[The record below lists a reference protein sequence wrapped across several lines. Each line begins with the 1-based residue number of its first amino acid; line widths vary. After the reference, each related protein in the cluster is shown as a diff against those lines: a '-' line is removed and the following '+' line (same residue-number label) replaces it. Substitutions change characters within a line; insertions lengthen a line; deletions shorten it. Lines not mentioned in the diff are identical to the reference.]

1 MSTSPTTIIATSP
14 AGTGTVDVTV
24 TTAKGTSATSSADQF
39 AYEGAPTV
47 SSISPADGP
56 LSGNVPV
63 TVTGANFTAATQVD
77 FGSVVSASIAI
88 TSPTTIV
95 AIAPSAADP
104 ATVGVTVTTPSGT
117 SAKSS
122 ADHFT
127 YLANPVVTSVSPNQG
142 PVSGGTSV
150 KITGSGFTTA
160 TSVTFAG
167 VPATSFTVNSDHGIS
182 AVAPAQTNPAP
193 FGATVQV
200 TTPGGTAGNGSP
212 ADTFTYTAVVPTVTG
227 VSPNSNTSTG
237 GSLVTITGTGFTSDA
252 SVNFGST
259 PAGGGIGVS
268 VISPTEIQ
276 AGSPGGAPG
285 TVDITVTTSGGT
297 SAINAADQFTYLLQT
312 PTITVTPNTGANPGD
327 TVTVTGSGF
336 PTGTGSLI
344 GSGGVVL
351 VEASPLG
358 ALVSGFSAIDEIDLN
373 QFIFQPVDNDGNFTT
388 QFTLPSPFMALGDPN
403 AACPPLQNQVD
414 VGLVGCAIAALY
426 ESSSGVSLGNVG
438 IANVNSPIIF
448 SGTQPD
454 PPTLNIPSTTVHAGD
469 TINFTGSGWWGSF
482 TGGGATAK
490 ICGIAGNPSNCDATT
505 GSGVVAP
512 TTYSGVG
519 GTFRRGHVDGVDSCR
534 QRPRG
539 LHELLPDGH
548 AAQPDANIRKR
559 HGFGGP
565 DHPGAGADRDL
576 GLTEQGFPQRWH
588 PCDDHRHGFHR
599 CDSREF
605 RWGGGELHVR
615 QRHRDFRGRTSS
627 CGRDRGRDGHDP
639 ERHQCHLSARRL
651 YLQEE
656 DLTEDP
662 ATSVARSVA
671 GRGRRHRVSGRAESH
686 SLRLISPLTAGG
698 KI

>member
-1 MSTSPTTIIATSP
+1 MDITGTGFTASSTVAFGAAQGTTVRVVSPTTILVTSP

-24 TTAKGTSATSSADQF
+24 TTAKGTSLTSSADQF
-39 AYEGAPTV
+39 TYEGAPTV
-47 SSISPADGP
+47 SSISPANGP
-56 LSGNVPV
+56 LSGNVSV
-63 TVTGANFTAATQVD
+63 TLTGTNFTAATQVD
-77 FGSVVSASIAI
+77 FGRVASASIAI

-104 ATVGVTVTTPSGT
+104 RTVDVTATTPSGT
-117 SAKSS
+117 SATSS
-122 ADHFT
+122 ADDFT
-127 YLANPVVTSVSPNQG
+127 YLATPVVASISPNQG

-150 KITGSGFTTA
+150 RITGSGFTTA

-167 VPATSFTVNSDHGIS
+167 VPVTSFTVNSDTKII

-200 TTPGGTAGNGSP
+200 TTPGGTAGNGSV
-212 ADTFTYTAVVPTVTG
+212 ADTFTYTAVAPTVTS
-227 VSPNSNTSTG
+227 VSPNANTSTG

-276 AGSPGGAPG
+276 AGSPGGSPG

-297 SAINAADQFTYLLQT
+297 STINTADQFTYLLET
-312 PTITVTPNTGANPGD
+312 PTITVTPNTGASPGD

-344 GSGGVVL
+344 GSGGVVV

-358 ALVSGFSAIDEIDLN
+358 ALVSGFSAIEEIDVN
-373 QFIFQPVDNDGNFTT
+373 QFLFQPVDNNGNFTT
-388 QFTLPSPFMALGDPN
+388 QFTVPSPFMALGDPN

-426 ESSSGVSLGNVG
+426 ESSSGVSLGSVG

-454 PPTLNIPSTTVHAGD
+454 PPTLNVPSTTVHAGD
-469 TINFTGSGWWGSF
+469 TINFTGSGWWGSYP
-482 TGGGATAK
+482 GGGATAK
-490 ICGIAGNPSNCDATT
+490 ICGIAGNPNNCDATT

-519 GTFRRGHVDGVDSCR
+519 GTLSGATLTGSIAVGSDLAGCTSCF
-534 QRPRG
+534 
-539 LHELLPDGH
+539 LTVT
-548 AAQPDANIRKR
+548 QPNLT
-559 HGFGGP
+559 P
-565 DHPGAGADRDL
+565 VAGN
-576 GLTEQGFPQRWH
+576 
-588 PCDDHRHGFHR
+588 
-599 CDSREF
+599 
-605 RWGGGELHVR
+605 V
-615 QRHRDFRGRTSS
+615 TSS
-627 CGRDRGRDGHDP
+627 V
-639 ERHQCHLSARRL
+639 A
-651 YLQEE
+651 
-656 DLTEDP
+656 LTILPPAPTVTSVSPNKGSPKGGIDVTITGTGFTG
-662 ATSVARSVA
+662 ATSVSFGGEATSFTFVNGTEINA
-671 GRGRRHRVSGRAESH
+671 VVPPHAVGTVDVTVTTPSGTSATSAQDAF
-686 SLRLISPLTAGG
+686 TY
-698 KI
+698 KKKT